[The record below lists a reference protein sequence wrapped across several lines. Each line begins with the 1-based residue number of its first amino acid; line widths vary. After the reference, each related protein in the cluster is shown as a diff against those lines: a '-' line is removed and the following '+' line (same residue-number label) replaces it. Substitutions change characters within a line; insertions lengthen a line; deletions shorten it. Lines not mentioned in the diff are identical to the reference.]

1 MEVKDKVLLHFNHRD
16 RYTDIWVPGNEL
28 VIDDNYS
35 SECCDLLHDRTNF
48 IIRNYI
54 ESLKENDPEK
64 LWKACKVIR
73 DTKADIGE
81 IYQREVALEILRI
94 LKYPDLPSRKHS
106 LFLCDEKSKRHWKD
120 SLDLCNGIGLDLFVV
135 SVTGK
140 LFKSSDVF
148 IPCGYGS
155 LDKTLEDSKKYW
167 KPDFKTNVEDAQAE
181 YLFQGNVKILKKINK
196 F

>member
-16 RYTDIWVPGNEL
+16 RHTDIWVPGNEL
-28 VIDDNYS
+28 VIDANYT
-35 SECCDLLHDRTNF
+35 SECCDVLHDRSEFIIKTYLEARKEDDREKYWQAYDVLRQTKNF
-48 IIRNYI
+48 I
-54 ESLKENDPEK
+54 
-64 LWKACKVIR
+64 
-73 DTKADIGE
+73 GE
-81 IYQREVALEILRI
+81 VFQREVALEILRI

-167 KPDFKTNVEDAQAE
+167 EPDFKTKVEDAQAE